1 MTTFDVDDL
10 ATRLP
15 EVLAEVEAGR
25 DVVLARG
32 ATPVAKV
39 EKWRTA
45 PSEDNGGVAAEL
57 RANRKNFQPVTLDEI
72 VTWKNED
79 RR

>member
-10 ATRLP
+10 AARLP
-15 EVLAEVEAGR
+15 EILAEVEAGR

-45 PSEDNGGVAAEL
+45 PPGSTDTVLAEL

-72 VTWKNED
+72 VAWKNED
-79 RR
+79 KR